1 MGFSDKEVGWPIV
14 TKLMQYCILHLYFSD
29 LKCLY
34 SLIKKSLVKCM
45 PSKSFVMWNGFQI
58 KVLLTLLL
66 QWPVVLYLY
75 SSSCVDS

>member
-45 PSKSFVMWNGFQI
+45 PSKSFVMWNGFSDHSVVGI
-58 KVLLTLLL
+58 IVTVACCSLLI
-66 QWPVVLYLY
+66 Q
-75 SSSCVDS
+75 